1 MPTPTDVA
9 KASSAE
15 MATTEPSPL
24 APGET
29 LEAFLNELQ
38 AQPLGAEDFL
48 LPREDAP
55 AIPRSCIEALEELAR
70 KAQELRLGYEDEET
84 PP

>member
-9 KASSAE
+9 KASFAE
-15 MATTEPSPL
+15 MGATEPAPL

-29 LEAFLNELQ
+29 LEAFINELQ

-55 AIPRSCIEALEELAR
+55 LFPRSCIEAMEELAQQ
-70 KAQELRLGYEDEET
+70 AQALQLGYEDET